1 MAASGVPCRY
11 GDIDWN
17 EVWKAKQERYNT
29 ARIAGDTSHDW
40 DRKENA
46 DRYAAQSAGEFEKRI
61 RMTLDGLSLSRT
73 TRVLDIGAG
82 PEPLLSRSR
91 CR

>member
-1 MAASGVPCRY
+1 MAGPVIHTEY

-17 EVWKAKQERYNT
+17 EVWKARQDRNDA

-46 DRYAAQSAGEFEKRI
+46 DRYAAQSAR
-61 RMTLDGLSLSRT
+61 
-73 TRVLDIGAG
+73 
-82 PEPLLSRSR
+82 
-91 CR
+91 

>member
-17 EVWKAKQERYNT
+17 EVWKAKQERYDT

-61 RMTLDGLSLSRT
+61 RMTLDGLSLAVRHGCWTSVPGR
-73 TRVLDIGAG
+73 
-82 PEPLLSRSR
+82 EPLLSRSR